1 MDNQGII
8 SLELDSTQITANEGD
23 ATVEV
28 TIIRSQ
34 GSDGRV
40 TVDYRSVESS
50 ATADSDYTSVSGT
63 AIFED
68 GETSQTISI
77 PIFEDN
83 LAEGV
88 ENFNFT
94 IDNVTVGAVLLA
106 PRTAFITIE
115 DNDFIPGADVF
126 NGNQYLLTSDILTWQ
141 QAQAEAENL
150 GGNLVTIN
158 DRSEETWLRN
168 SFGNV
173 EQLWIGFNDNE
184 TEGQFQWSSEQA
196 VTYTNWAAGEPND
209 FDGVQDFAVL
219 NFGGAGE
226 WDDAFNNNIFRG
238 IIEIGGANPTSS
250 QGGGGFGEEPI
261 QQTIVSGLTFPTA
274 IDWTPDGS
282 TMFIAEKS
290 GVIKAFTN
298 GQLLPTPVIDLS
310 SQVNEFLD
318 RGLIGLAVHPDFFN
332 GSPYLYA
339 AYTYDPPEVF
349 ANTGMAGPDG
359 EGNRAGRLSRI
370 TIDLNSLTAVPGSEV
385 VLVGTNSTWNNFNG
399 FVNSAVD
406 IDEPPALGIVN
417 QVPDFLAADST
428 SHSVGAV
435 RFGPDGALYLSNG
448 DGTSFNV
455 VDPRTMR
462 VQELDNLSGK
472 ILRIDPITGEG
483 LPDNPFYNGDPNSNP
498 SKIYQYG
505 LRNSFRF
512 NINPQ
517 TGVLYIGDVG
527 WGTWEEV
534 NLGGAGA
541 NFGWPYYEGG
551 NGINIPAPGYESFPE
566 AQAFYASGEE
576 ATNAILALNHNTDN
590 INAIVMGDLYT
601 GNAYPNEYK
610 GDLFFSDLAQGI
622 VRNVSFDDSGDIT
635 DVEVFTEGA
644 NNVVEIVQGPDENL
658 YFVDLNQGIVGRWEF
673 ERTDIP
679 PTVLNEIADLEVT
692 ENADSET
699 IDLSNVFFDD
709 DGDELTFSIQNN
721 SHEELVTTELNGSD
735 LNLDFID
742 GQLGTAEITV
752 RATANGE
759 FIDETFAVTVTE
771 NHLDSP
777 IYRFQSNITPGTY
790 LYVGEAER
798 NSINQNF
805 ADSFTEEG
813 LAFNVSS
820 DAEDELIP
828 LFRLQSIQR
837 PGTYLYVG
845 EQERNNINSDPN
857 FSNSFIEEGIAFY
870 VYGVGAGIETPFTRF
885 QNADLPG
892 TYLYATGAEADSI
905 RNGFSNFIEEG
916 FAFEAGT

>member
-1 MDNQGII
+1 MDDQGVI
-8 SLELDSTQITANEGD
+8 SLERDSTQIIANEGSP
-23 ATVEV
+23 TVEV
-28 TIIRSQ
+28 TIVRSQ
-34 GSDGRV
+34 GSDGTV
-40 TVDYRSVESS
+40 TVDYRSVGNS
-50 ATADSDYTSVSGT
+50 ATADSDYGSVSGT
-63 AIFED
+63 ATFNQ

-77 PIFEDN
+77 PIFEDD

-88 ENFNFT
+88 ETFNFT
-94 IDNVTVGAVLLA
+94 IDNVTGGAGLLA

-115 DNDFIPGADVF
+115 DNDFIPGAQVF
-126 NGNQYLLTSDILTWQ
+126 NGNQYLLTSDILTWPA
-141 QAQAEAENL
+141 AQAEAESL

-158 DRSEETWLRN
+158 DRTEETWLRET
-168 SFGNV
+168 FGNV

-184 TEGQFQWSSEQA
+184 TEGQFQWSSNQA
-196 VTYTNWAAGEPND
+196 VTYTNWAVGEPND

-250 QGGGGFGEEPI
+250 QDGGGFGEEPI
-261 QQTIVSGLTFPTA
+261 RQTIVSGLTLPTA

-318 RGLIGLAVHPDFFN
+318 RGLIGIAVHPDFFN

-339 AYTYDPPEVF
+339 SYTYDPPEVF
-349 ANTGMAGPDG
+349 ANTGIAGPDG

-370 TIDLNSLTAVPGSEV
+370 TIDADSLTAVPGSEV

-406 IDEPPALGIVN
+406 IDEPPALGIRN

-455 VDPRTMR
+455 VDPRTLR
-462 VQELDNLSGK
+462 VQSLDNLSGK

-534 NLGGAGA
+534 NVGGAGA

-566 AQAFYASGEE
+566 AQAFYSSGEE

-601 GNAYPNEYK
+601 GNAYPNEYR
-610 GDLFFSDLAQGI
+610 GDLFFNDLGQGI
-622 VRNVSFDDSGDIT
+622 VRNISFNDSGDIT

-658 YFVDLNQGIVGRWEF
+658 YFVDLDDGVVGRWEF
-673 ERTDIP
+673 ET
-679 PTVLNEIADLEVT
+679 T
-692 ENADSET
+692 EN
-699 IDLSNVFFDD
+699 N
-709 DGDELTFSIQNN
+709 
-721 SHEELVTTELNGSD
+721 
-735 LNLDFID
+735 
-742 GQLGTAEITV
+742 
-752 RATANGE
+752 
-759 FIDETFAVTVTE
+759 
-771 NHLDSP
+771 LDSP
-777 IYRFQSNITPGTY
+777 IYRFQSNITPSTY
-790 LYVGEAER
+790 LYVTEGER
-798 NSINQNF
+798 NSIKQNF
-805 ADSFTEEG
+805 AESFIEEG
-813 LAFNVSS
+813 LAFN
-820 DAEDELIP
+820 AAIEPEDDLIA
-828 LFRLQSIQR
+828 LYRFQNTQR
-837 PGTYLYVG
+837 PGTYLFVG
-845 EQERNNINSDPN
+845 EEERNSIKADSNLSNIFN
-857 FSNSFIEEGIAFY
+857 EEGIAFH
-870 VYGVGAGIETPFTRF
+870 VYGAGAGEETPFFRF
-885 QNADLPG
+885 QNSLLPG
-892 TYLYATGAEADSI
+892 TYIYATGAEADNI
-905 RNGFSNFIEEG
+905 LVNFPHFINEG
-916 FAFEAGT
+916 IAFEAALL